1 MDLNLHREDLVDFLW
16 LQTAI
21 ENLLEIETRRR
32 AHEAGRVPEGSILW
46 GVEVTTDKRA
56 PGVIE
61 VHYRV
66 RISRG
71 PRGLHRVMAYDET
84 VYHETYTLAEA
95 LALCLA
101 PPPK

>member
-32 AHEAGRVPEGSILW
+32 ADEAGRVPEGSILW
-46 GVEVTTDKRA
+46 GVEVTTDKRT

-66 RISRG
+66 RISSK
-71 PRGLHRVMAYDET
+71 PRGRHRMMAYEENT
-84 VYHETYTLAEA
+84 YQETYTLAEA

-101 PPPK
+101 PPPE